1 MKSKKNLFKKN
12 KKIPQS
18 FIFNKFNIKKKIIK
32 KNPDLD
38 MLGWVG

>member
-1 MKSKKNLFKKN
+1 MKSKKNLFKK
-12 KKIPQS
+12 
-18 FIFNKFNIKKKIIK
+18 IKKYHKTLFLINLILKNKIIK